1 MPNSTEILSNW
12 ASKFKYE
19 DLSGTDVNYT
29 RRLIID
35 YFAASFAGL
44 KINKKFNDAI
54 ESIIIDC
61 RFDGKSNVFGTDNCV
76 SAIEAA
82 FLNACYA
89 HGADM
94 DDGHKRAMGH
104 VGAHVISS
112 VFALAQTVNVTEK
125 QVMEAIVVGYEIYC
139 RVSAAA
145 QPGLVHRGFHSTG
158 TAGAI
163 ACAAACAKLLGL
175 SQEEIYNAMA
185 ISVTQASGLII
196 VAESGQAIKPINPAN
211 AARAGIIS
219 ALLSQKGVQ
228 GAINPLESKKVWFH
242 AMTNEVDE
250 EAITKDLG
258 EKFAVSECY
267 FKPYPSCRHTHC
279 GIEAAI
285 EIHNQIRD
293 ENIKKVNVYIYE
305 NAIRIAGQ
313 ILIPQT
319 DDDTKFSIHYSV
331 AYSLLKGSFGISS
344 INTNVITPEI
354 VSLIEK
360 IELIPT
366 PEMENKDKGIRGSK
380 LEVITDKNTYTK
392 TIYIPKGDPEVPFT
406 LDDLRIK
413 LSDCASGYIN
423 IEEQSELINKV
434 MSFGKD
440 TPFSYTDIIEV
451 FR

>member
-1 MPNSTEILSNW
+1 
-12 ASKFKYE
+12 
-19 DLSGTDVNYT
+19 
-29 RRLIID
+29 
-35 YFAASFAGL
+35 
-44 KINKKFNDAI
+44 
-54 ESIIIDC
+54 
-61 RFDGKSNVFGTDNCV
+61 
-76 SAIEAA
+76 
-82 FLNACYA
+82 
-89 HGADM
+89 
-94 DDGHKRAMGH
+94 
-104 VGAHVISS
+104 
-112 VFALAQTVNVTEK
+112 
-125 QVMEAIVVGYEIYC
+125 
-139 RVSAAA
+139 
-145 QPGLVHRGFHSTG
+145 
-158 TAGAI
+158 
-163 ACAAACAKLLGL
+163 
-175 SQEEIYNAMA
+175 MA
-185 ISVTQASGLII
+185 ISVSQASGLII

-228 GAINPLESKKVWFH
+228 GAINPLESKKGWFH

-354 VSLIEK
+354 VLLIEK

-366 PEMENKDKGIRGSK
+366 PKWK
-380 LEVITDKNTYTK
+380 
-392 TIYIPKGDPEVPFT
+392 
-406 LDDLRIK
+406 IK
-413 LSDCASGYIN
+413 I
-423 IEEQSELINKV
+423 KV
-434 MSFGKD
+434 YVVQNLK
-440 TPFSYTDIIEV
+440 
-451 FR
+451 